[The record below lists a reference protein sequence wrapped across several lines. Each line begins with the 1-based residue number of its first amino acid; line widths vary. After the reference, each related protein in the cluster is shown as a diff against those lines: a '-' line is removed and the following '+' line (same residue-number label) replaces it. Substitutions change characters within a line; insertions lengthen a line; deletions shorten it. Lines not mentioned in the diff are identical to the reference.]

1 VHLEIAEHLVGL
13 TTYCV
18 TLGALSLP
26 EEDQS
31 ASLLG
36 IGHGILASARE
47 FVDWGICVY
56 LGEFK
61 FSYGASEHGEVDGRA
76 GSYLWK

>member
-1 VHLEIAEHLVGL
+1 MHLEIAEHLVGL

-26 EEDQS
+26 KEDQS
-31 ASLLG
+31 AFLLR
-36 IGHGILASARE
+36 IVHGILVSARE

-56 LGEFK
+56 LSEFK
-61 FSYGASEHGEVDGRA
+61 FSNGAAEHGEVDGRA